1 METLTESG
9 IGRLSAAL
17 RLYGGKLCQDPRDKI
32 YGLLAISS
40 LIFRDQIVVD
50 YRYTIGQVYQ
60 MAATAFI
67 LEEGDLGSTFWGPRF
82 YTSELAS
89 EDKEKRT
96 LPSWIP
102 DFSRYASDLKFEAL
116 DGSHYGIDLNR
127 YFESVGG
134 GLVGDAIYKTFHKG
148 NQSVL
153 DLTGVVFSQVSTI
166 GARIDMGSEN
176 WQQIVR
182 QWEPRNLFNSSN
194 HQGRASFDVYWRT
207 LLSDCLYGEMNK
219 RLSETN
225 IDVLRS
231 SFLAWRSFSIEDD
244 LLEKRRKPR
253 WGIHD
258 AVSDS
263 DTTPFRNVFA
273 TQLEKRKVG
282 RVFSQLKDGF
292 FFCNGA

>member
-102 DFSRYASDLKFEAL
+102 DFSSA
-116 DGSHYGIDLNR
+116 
-127 YFESVGG
+127 
-134 GLVGDAIYKTFHKG
+134 
-148 NQSVL
+148 
-153 DLTGVVFSQVSTI
+153 
-166 GARIDMGSEN
+166 
-176 WQQIVR
+176 
-182 QWEPRNLFNSSN
+182 
-194 HQGRASFDVYWRT
+194 
-207 LLSDCLYGEMNK
+207 
-219 RLSETN
+219 N
-225 IDVLRS
+225 IPV
-231 SFLAWRSFSIEDD
+231 
-244 LLEKRRKPR
+244 
-253 WGIHD
+253 
-258 AVSDS
+258 
-263 DTTPFRNVFA
+263 
-273 TQLEKRKVG
+273 EKRKNLY
-282 RVFSQLKDGF
+282 STDGASLSAVLTSVLVTSLSIKPQHI
-292 FFCNGA
+292 G